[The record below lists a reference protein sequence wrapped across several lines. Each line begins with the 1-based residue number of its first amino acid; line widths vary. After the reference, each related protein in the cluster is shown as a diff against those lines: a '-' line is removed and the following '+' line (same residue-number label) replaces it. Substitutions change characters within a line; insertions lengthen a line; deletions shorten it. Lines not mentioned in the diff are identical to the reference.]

1 MATGLGAAFKRI
13 KEAFA
18 DTKPNVEPTAPSAEK
33 LLDQAEAEITRKAT
47 EALAEID
54 GVTSRFGALE
64 REVVALCRQVELWER
79 RLAGAT
85 TEKLRHGAEAG
96 LANARGHLEVKQR
109 ELEEARPEAEA
120 ALALMDEVG
129 FKRDEA
135 LSETQ
140 RLRIEAASAEV
151 RLKLAK
157 ACDAWAASDGPQKLV
172 AQAQDQV
179 YRTAGEAEVREELAG
194 IAPKK

>member
-1 MATGLGAAFKRI
+1 MATGLGAAFQKIR
-13 KEAFA
+13 EAFA
-18 DTKPNVEPTAPSAEK
+18 DTKPTVEPTAPSAAK
-33 LLDQAEAEITRKAT
+33 LLDEAEAEITRKAR

-54 GVTSRFGALE
+54 EVTSRFGALE
-64 REVVALCRQVELWER
+64 REAAALRPHIELWER
-79 RLAGAT
+79 RCAT
-85 TEKLRHGAEAG
+85 AKTDGLRASAERSLFDAQG
-96 LANARGHLEVKQR
+96 RLEVKEH
-109 ELEEARPEAEA
+109 ELAEARPEAEA
-120 ALALMDEVG
+120 ALRLMEEVG

-157 ACDAWAASDGPQKLV
+157 ARDAWATGNSPQKLID
-172 AQAQDQV
+172 AAQDQV

-194 IAPKK
+194 ISSKQ